1 MLSFNMVRQMAESCR
16 PLFLFF
22 ILLEGC
28 GLSGKRISPIYI
40 DEGGGIGRSERDIA
54 ECCPGTAVMPG
65 LSVHGGS
72 ATSSDKCMEKWL
84 RDGEVL

>member
-1 MLSFNMVRQMAESCR
+1 MSTDVLVIHLARR
-16 PLFLFF
+16 L
-22 ILLEGC
+22 
-28 GLSGKRISPIYI
+28 RSPWEEDIAYIHI